1 MKVKD
6 LQEKLSKLDP
16 NLEIV
21 FSTEE
26 DKFLSDGELF
36 KLFDIDHISV
46 SEAESL
52 RNENREPTLKFCK
65 SANSQPIVIANIV
78 SDF

>member
-16 NLEIV
+16 NLELV

-26 DKFLSDGELF
+26 DKFLNNGELF
-36 KLFDIDHISV
+36 KLFDIDDISV
-46 SEAESL
+46 SEAERL
-52 RNENREPTLKFCK
+52 RNDNREPTLKFGK
-65 SANSQPIVIANIV
+65 SESSHPIGIANII